1 MKILQ
6 LGKFYPIRGGVE
18 KVMWDLTW
26 GLAERGIPC
35 DMLCAYLKTDP
46 VDPEH
51 QDLCRET
58 EEGREITLGPY
69 GRVICVP
76 ARTKKAKTML
86 SKDMIAWLR
95 KHAAE
100 YDIIH
105 VHHPDPMAALALRMS
120 HYKGRVILHWHSD
133 ILAQKLLLFF
143 YQPLQWW
150 LIRRAERVIGTS
162 PVYIHESRNLSR
174 VQQKVVCVPIGI
186 TPVIYD
192 FRAAEAIRSSMPGK
206 KLIFALGRLVPY
218 KDFGTLVEA
227 ARFLSEDYRVL
238 IGGSGPLKDELQQQ
252 IDSNGLQDK
261 VRLLGYLESWDVPN
275 WFGASDLFVLSSD
288 RRTEAFGVV
297 QIEAMSCGKPVVAT
311 MIPHSG
317 VSWVNDNGVSGYNVH
332 PHDPKALAAAIQQ
345 ICDDPD
351 TYMQFS
357 AGAME
362 RFETVFTSREM
373 IDKIIKIYENKM

>member
-26 GLAERGIPC
+26 ALAERGVPC

-51 QDLCRET
+51 QDLCQET
-58 EEGREITLGPY
+58 EDGREIMFAPY
-69 GRVICVP
+69 SRIYCVP
-76 ARTKKAKTML
+76 AFAKKAKTML
-86 SKDMIAWLR
+86 SKAMVTWLK
-95 KHAAE
+95 KHASE

-105 VHHPDPMAALALRMS
+105 VHHPDPMAALALFLS
-120 HYKGRVILHWHSD
+120 GYKGRVILHWHSD
-133 ILAQKLLLFF
+133 ILSQKLLLAL

-150 LIRRAERVIGTS
+150 LIRRADRIIGTS
-162 PVYIHESRNLSR
+162 PVYLRESRALAR
-174 VQQKVVCVPIGI
+174 HQQKVVCVPIGI
-186 TPVIYD
+186 QPLIFDT
-192 FRAAEAIRSSMPGK
+192 READALRDSMPGK
-206 KLIFALGRLVPY
+206 KLVFALGRLVPY

-227 ARFLSEDYRVL
+227 ARYLGPDYMIL
-238 IGGSGPLKDELQQQ
+238 IGGSGPLKEELQRQ
-252 IDSNGLQDK
+252 IDENGLQDK
-261 VRLLGYLESWDVPN
+261 VKLLGYLANEDVPTY
-275 WFGASDLFVLSSD
+275 FGACDLFVLSSD
-288 RRTEAFGVV
+288 RKTEAFGVV

-332 PHDPKALAAAIQQ
+332 PHDPKGLAAAIQQ

-373 IDKIIKIYENKM
+373 IDKIIKIYEDKM

>member
-18 KVMWDLTW
+18 KVMWNLTW

-58 EEGREITLGPY
+58 EDGREITLGPY

-76 ARTKKAKTML
+76 ARAKKAKTML
-86 SKDMIAWLR
+86 SKAMVSWLR

-105 VHHPDPMAALALRMS
+105 IHHPDPMAALALFLS
-120 HYKGRVILHWHSD
+120 GYKGRVILHWHSD

-143 YQPLQWW
+143 YSPLQWW
-150 LIRRAERVIGTS
+150 LIRRAERIIGTS
-162 PVYIHESRNLSR
+162 PVYIRESRDLAR

-186 TPVIYD
+186 IPVVYD
-192 FRAAEAIRSSMPGK
+192 FRAAEAIRASIGDR
-206 KLIFALGRLVPY
+206 KLVFALGRLVPY
-218 KDFGTLVEA
+218 KDFGTLIEA
-227 ARFLSEDYRVL
+227 ARYLGDDYRVV
-238 IGGSGPLKDELQQQ
+238 IGGDGPLKNELQQQ
-252 IDSNGLQDK
+252 IADAGMQEK
-261 VRLLGYLESWDVPN
+261 IRLLGYVESWDVPN
-275 WFGASDLFVLSSD
+275 WFGASDVFVLSSD
-288 RRTEAFGVV
+288 RRTEAFGLV

-311 MIPHSG
+311 IIPHSG
-317 VSWVNDNGVSGYNVH
+317 VSWVNDNGVSGLNVH

-351 TYMQFS
+351 VYLQFS

-362 RFETVFTSREM
+362 RFENLFTSREM
-373 IDKIIKIYENKM
+373 IDKIIKIYEDKM

>member
-18 KVMWDLTW
+18 KVMWNLTW

-58 EEGREITLGPY
+58 EDGREITLGPY

-76 ARTKKAKTML
+76 ARAKKAKTML
-86 SKDMIAWLR
+86 SKAMVSWLR

-105 VHHPDPMAALALRMS
+105 IHHPDPMAALALFLS
-120 HYKGRVILHWHSD
+120 GYKGRVILHWHSD

-143 YQPLQWW
+143 YSPLQWW
-150 LIRRAERVIGTS
+150 LIRRAERIIGTS
-162 PVYIHESRNLSR
+162 PVYIRESRDLAR

-186 TPVIYD
+186 IPVVYD
-192 FRAAEAIRSSMPGK
+192 FRAAEAIRASIGDR
-206 KLIFALGRLVPY
+206 KLVFALGRLVPY
-218 KDFGTLVEA
+218 KDFGTLIEA
-227 ARFLSEDYRVL
+227 ARYLGDDYRVV
-238 IGGSGPLKDELQQQ
+238 IGGDGPLKNELQQQ
-252 IDSNGLQDK
+252 IADAGMQEK
-261 VRLLGYLESWDVPN
+261 IRLLGYVESWDVPN
-275 WFGASDLFVLSSD
+275 WFGASDVFVLSSD
-288 RRTEAFGVV
+288 RRTEAFGLV

-311 MIPHSG
+311 IIPHSG
-317 VSWVNDNGVSGYNVH
+317 VSWVNDNGVSGLNVH

-351 TYMQFS
+351 IYLQFS

-362 RFETVFTSREM
+362 RFENLFTSREM
-373 IDKIIKIYENKM
+373 IDKIIKIYEDKM

>member
-26 GLAERGIPC
+26 GLAEHGIPC

-58 EEGREITLGPY
+58 AEGREITLGPY

-76 ARTKKAKTML
+76 ALAKKAKTML
-86 SKDMIAWLR
+86 SKAMITWLR
-95 KHAAE
+95 KHATE

-105 VHHPDPMAALALRMS
+105 VHHPDPMAALALLLS
-120 HYKGRVILHWHSD
+120 GYKGRVILHWHSD
-133 ILAQKLLLFF
+133 ILSQKLLLAF
-143 YQPLQWW
+143 YKPLQTW
-150 LIRRAERVIGTS
+150 LVRRAERVIGTS
-162 PVYIHESRNLSR
+162 PVYIQESRSLAR
-174 VQQKVVCVPIGI
+174 VQHKVICVPIGI
-186 TPVIYD
+186 SPVIYD
-192 FRAAEAIRSSMPGK
+192 FRASEAIRASMPGK
-206 KLIFALGRLVPY
+206 KLVFALGRLVPY

-227 ARFLSEDYRVL
+227 ARYLSDDYRVL
-238 IGGSGPLKDELQQQ
+238 IGGSGPLKEELQQQ
-252 IDSNGLQDK
+252 IERYGLQEK
-261 VRLLGYLESWDVPN
+261 VKLLGYLDSWDVPN

-297 QIEAMSCGKPVVAT
+297 QIEAMSCGKPIVAT
-311 MIPHSG
+311 IIPHSG

-332 PHDPKALAAAIQQ
+332 PHDPKGLAAAIQQ

-351 TYMQFS
+351 TYLQFS

-373 IDKIIKIYENKM
+373 IDKIVKIYENKM

>member
-1 MKILQ
+1 
-6 LGKFYPIRGGVE
+6 
-18 KVMWDLTW
+18 
-26 GLAERGIPC
+26 
-35 DMLCAYLKTDP
+35 
-46 VDPEH
+46 
-51 QDLCRET
+51 
-58 EEGREITLGPY
+58 
-69 GRVICVP
+69 
-76 ARTKKAKTML
+76 
-86 SKDMIAWLR
+86 
-95 KHAAE
+95 
-100 YDIIH
+100 
-105 VHHPDPMAALALRMS
+105 MS

-238 IGGSGPLKDELQQQ
+238 IGGSGPLKEELLQQ
-252 IDSNGLQDK
+252 INDKGLQDK
-261 VRLLGYLESWDVPN
+261 VRLLGYLDSWDVPN